1 MLQPK
6 APILSLPATH
16 PTLHTLMDTFCS
28 PTATP
33 QVMQT
38 TVHALTAELVAVA
51 KAHDPNLTNPTMIP
65 ILRGALPMFVAAA
78 PLFPAT
84 TCVLARCSK
93 TKGTQNVVVEWPGRR
108 PLPPAADDG
117 KIVVLDTLV
126 ATGDT
131 VVKLCEELWEM
142 SAAAGAERER
152 SVAVLCCYA
161 APEAL
166 ERIVACP
173 VVEYVVVA
181 ATAERCDAA
190 GYLVPYTHGD
200 IGDKI
205 YGATWKGEGEVRPSP
220 VVAEGEDVDAV
231 VSGVQGLLVRNGGRW
246 TLTPDGLGIEREILF
261 PSFKKAWAFMQLVA
275 EAAATYRHHPEWT
288 NVYNKVSI
296 RWTTHQPKGLTGL
309 DVKLAQLCDS
319 YCDR

>member
-1 MLQPK
+1 MHQPK
-6 APILSLPATH
+6 APILTLPSTH
-16 PTLHTLMDTFCS
+16 PTLQTLMQTFLS

-33 QVMQT
+33 QTMQAT
-38 TVHALTAELVAVA
+38 IHALTTELITTA
-51 KAHDPNLTNPTMIP
+51 KSHDPTLAHNPTMIP

-93 TKGTQNVVVEWPGRR
+93 KKGTQEVVVEWPGRR
-108 PLPPAADDG
+108 PFPPAADEG

-131 VVKLCEELWEM
+131 VVKLCEELLEM
-142 SAAAGAERER
+142 SGGRER
-152 SVAVLCCYA
+152 SVAVVCCYA

-166 ERIVACP
+166 ERVAACA

-181 ATAERCDAA
+181 ARAERCDEA

-205 YGATWKGEGEVRPSP
+205 YGAAWKGKEEKEKEVVV
-220 VVAEGEDVDAV
+220 VVAAAEDVDGV
-231 VSGVQGLLVRNGGRW
+231 VSGVEGLLVRNGGRW
-246 TLTPDGLGIEREILF
+246 ELTEDGLGIEREIQF

-275 EAAATYRHHPEWT
+275 DAAAKYRHHPEWT

-296 RWTTHQPKGLTGL
+296 RWTTHQPRGLTEL

-319 YCDR
+319 YCEA